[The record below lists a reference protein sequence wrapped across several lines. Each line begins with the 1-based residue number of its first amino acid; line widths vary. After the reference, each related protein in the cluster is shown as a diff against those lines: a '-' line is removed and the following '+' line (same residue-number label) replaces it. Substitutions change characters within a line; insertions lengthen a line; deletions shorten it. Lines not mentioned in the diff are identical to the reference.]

1 RRHLCIGQ
9 NGSQAG
15 RRSGKIRDAARG
27 HQHRYA
33 WPAGEEISRASG
45 CSRTGDR
52 LVIFAVLPVKS
63 PQNAKQRLS
72 GFLSAG
78 QRETLAR
85 ILYKQTLASLC
96 QANGIDRVAVVTS
109 DSEVAEHAR
118 RSGTLVFDE
127 NEQVSHSVSA
137 DAACLRAIQLGAT
150 TVLLVPIAVPLVTP
164 ADFSRLAAAARPAR
178 PAGPKAGSQARLIV
192 VPSAD
197 GTGTNALA
205 RTPPDVIESR
215 FGPGSCRAHLDQA
228 LSKNIHSEILPLPGL
243 MFDIDTPE
251 DVAELLAS
259 SHDSDAA
266 IFLRTVCASK

>member
-1 RRHLCIGQ
+1 M
-9 NGSQAG
+9 
-15 RRSGKIRDAARG
+15 
-27 HQHRYA
+27 
-33 WPAGEEISRASG
+33 
-45 CSRTGDR
+45 
-52 LVIFAVLPVKS
+52 IFAVLPVKT

-96 QANGIDRVAVVTS
+96 QADGIDRVAVVTS

-150 TVLLVPIAVPLVTP
+150 TVLLVPIDVPLVTP
-164 ADFSRLAAAARPAR
+164 ADFSRLAAAVRPGRPAD
-178 PAGPKAGSQARLIV
+178 PQAGLIV

>member
-1 RRHLCIGQ
+1 
-9 NGSQAG
+9 
-15 RRSGKIRDAARG
+15 
-27 HQHRYA
+27 
-33 WPAGEEISRASG
+33 
-45 CSRTGDR
+45 
-52 LVIFAVLPVKS
+52 VIFAVLPVKS

-150 TVLLVPIAVPLVTP
+150 TVLLVPIDVPLVTP
-164 ADFSRLAAAARPAR
+164 ADFSRLAAAVRPGRPAD
-178 PAGPKAGSQARLIV
+178 PQTGLIV

-259 SHDSDAA
+259 SHENDAA
-266 IFLRTVCASK
+266 VFLRTVCASK